1 LESFE
6 QLAIQYEPVI
16 QRIMY
21 SLHIYKNRDE
31 FRQDG
36 LIALWEASKRFDPA
50 KGNFPTYAYHYI
62 KGYILMELTKE
73 TLESERT
80 FYPKNEFW
88 ENAVAPYTEEPL
100 EEDILVQH
108 CHTLTPNQGKWLLLT
123 VVEGLSVSEIAEK
136 EKVSLSA
143 VKSWRKGSRDKL
155 KLSMGRY

>member
-31 FRQDG
+31 FPQDG
-36 LIALWEASKRFDPA
+36 IIALWEASKRFDPA

-73 TLESERT
+73 TMESVRA

-88 ENAVAPYTEEPL
+88 ENAVAPY
-100 EEDILVQH
+100 
-108 CHTLTPNQGKWLLLT
+108 
-123 VVEGLSVSEIAEK
+123 S
-136 EKVSLSA
+136 
-143 VKSWRKGSRDKL
+143 
-155 KLSMGRY
+155 

>member
-73 TLESERT
+73 TLESVRT

-88 ENAVAPYTEEPL
+88 ENAVAFYKEEPL
-100 EEDILVQH
+100 VEDILVEH

-123 VVEGLSVSEIAEK
+123 VLEGLSVSEIAEK